1 MELILGYF
9 IYLVFRLGGW
19 LVPLLPLGISY
30 RIAEIIGDL
39 LYLLSY
45 NVRKAILDNLEC
57 VLGKRDRKIAR
68 RIFRNLAKN
77 YFDLFRVPELSRE
90 ELEARLEIEGLEYL
104 YKALAQGKGVILTSI
119 HMGCPDV
126 VGQLLAFYDIP
137 VTVPVEPIKPRVLF
151 EYISSLRARKG
162 MRLIPVDGP
171 LLELFRALRRGEA
184 VGIVADRDVTESG
197 QIMPF
202 FGRPARLPDGA
213 VRLARRTG
221 APIIMGFNIRKPDNT
236 FKVWLEP
243 PIYVPKK
250 ADDKIIRQVM
260 RQIVATMEKYIR
272 AYPDQWLVS
281 VPVWQTDKGVRK

>member
-197 QIMPF
+197 QIMSF

-213 VRLARRTG
+213 VQLARRTG